1 MTASC
6 LSWGNFMD
14 NVSRRDFV
22 AGLAAV
28 GAAGGLALRAEARPT
43 SASGSVREYRA
54 LLAQIERPG
63 ALRGVERPEAVVPAR
78 LSVTEPNILGPY
90 YRAGAPFR
98 AKITPPLEPGTAMLI
113 QGRVWA
119 FDTKKPL
126 AGALLDVWQAN
137 AAGRY
142 DNDDSRNPPKKTVF
156 VNRARLLTD
165 ETGYY
170 EYETVMPG
178 RYKID
183 ERTWRPAHVHYAIA
197 ATGYQRIVT
206 QLYFK
211 GDPVNATDPW
221 IRPSLTIDLREV
233 KVGTS
238 SYKAGTFDVVLAPAR
253 KK

>member
-1 MTASC
+1 
-6 LSWGNFMD
+6 MD
-14 NVSRRDFV
+14 HVSRRDFV
-22 AGLAAV
+22 VGLAAA
-28 GAAGGLALRAEARPT
+28 GAAGGLTLRAEAMPT
-43 SASGSVREYRA
+43 PASGSAREYRA
-54 LLAQIERPG
+54 LLRQLQRRAP
-63 ALRGVERPEAVVPAR
+63 ALRGVERPEAVAPAK

-90 YRAGAPFR
+90 HRPGAPFR
-98 AKITPPLEPGTAMLI
+98 AKITPPLETGTVLLV

-119 FDTKKPL
+119 HDTKKPL
-126 AGALLDVWQAN
+126 AGAVLDIWQAN

-142 DNDDSRNPPKKTVF
+142 DNDDPRNPPRKNLF
-156 VNRARLLTD
+156 VNRARLVTD

-170 EYETVMPG
+170 EYETVYPG

-183 ERTWRPAHVHYAIA
+183 ARTWRPAHIHYAVA
-197 ATGYQRIVT
+197 APNYKRLVT

-221 IRPSLTIDLREV
+221 IRPSLIIDLREV

-238 SYKAGTFDVVLAPAR
+238 SYKAGTFDIVLAPAR